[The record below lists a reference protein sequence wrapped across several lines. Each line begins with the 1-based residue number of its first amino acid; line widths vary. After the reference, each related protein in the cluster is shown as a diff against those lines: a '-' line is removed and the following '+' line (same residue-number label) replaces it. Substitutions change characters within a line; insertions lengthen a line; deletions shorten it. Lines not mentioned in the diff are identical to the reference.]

1 MRHYAKCFTVP
12 LFALSRLAF
21 LLFGNSLVNAQSMV
35 GTSILT
41 VAQKAQAAEV
51 AQSAEEIN
59 QSSTFWRV
67 LAR

>member
-1 MRHYAKCFTVP
+1 MRHYAKCCTVS
-12 LFALSRLAF
+12 LFALSLLPF

-41 VAQKAQAAEV
+41 AAQKAQSAEV
-51 AQSAEEIN
+51 AQSAEEVN
-59 QSSTFWRV
+59 QSSIFWRV